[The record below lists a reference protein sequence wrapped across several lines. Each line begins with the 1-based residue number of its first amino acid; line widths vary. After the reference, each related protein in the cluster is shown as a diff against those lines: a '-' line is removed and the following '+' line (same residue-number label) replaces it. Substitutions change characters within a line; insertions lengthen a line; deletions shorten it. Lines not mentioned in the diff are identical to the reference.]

1 MRIRTTPTVS
11 AVLIASLAAAV
22 GLAGC
27 GGGDS
32 AVREQRPQT
41 SASSVPST
49 STPASKPPST
59 AASTP
64 ARRPPATVTGR
75 LAFSGTTLD
84 GKPFDAATLAG
95 RPAVLWFWAPWC
107 PICKGQAPDVL
118 DVHQRYAGRVSVVG
132 VAGLDDQPNMQ
143 PFVDS
148 TKTGDLT
155 HLADPDGEI
164 WQRFKVTQQST
175 YVLIDA
181 SGNVTFTGNVGGD
194 ELRSKVAA
202 LAG

>member
-11 AVLIASLAAAV
+11 VLIASLAAAV

-41 SASSVPST
+41 SAPST
-49 STPASKPPST
+49 STAASTPPST

-64 ARRPPATVTGR
+64 ARTPPATGQ
-75 LAFSGTTLD
+75 LAFKGTTLD

-95 RPAVLWFWAPWC
+95 KPVVLWFWAPWC

-118 DVHQRYAGRVSVVG
+118 DVHQQYAGRVSVVG